1 MVQGVNGIASRQLFS
16 SEGQNAEFSFLGSRG
31 GIFFLSER
39 TGDSGTGGLAPVDSK
54 VDDGLAPQE
63 EFIAFVGFGQN

>member
-1 MVQGVNGIASRQLFS
+1 MVHGVNGIASRQLFS

-39 TGDSGTGGLAPVDSK
+39 TGDSGTGGLAPDSK
-54 VDDGLAPQE
+54 VDDDLAPQE
-63 EFIAFVGFGQN
+63 EFIAFLGFGQN